1 MTKIFIIITILLFS
15 FSCSNEINYSGK
27 IINQENLDN
36 INFKNKEYLL
46 TKLGS
51 PSYIDPIENKYFY
64 FTEKNFR
71 KSIFKERQEYSY
83 IFVFN
88 FDENDKII
96 YSKVYDIKD
105 LQNIENIKFKT
116 DNNLVKRGLIERI
129 FGGVGTQRELPTS
142 P

>member
-1 MTKIFIIITILLFS
+1 MTKILIITILLFS
-15 FSCSNEINYSGK
+15 FSCSNEITYSGK
-27 IINQENLDN
+27 IINQDNLDN
-36 INFKNKEYLL
+36 INFKNKEYLI

-51 PSYIDPIENKYFY
+51 PSYIDPIENKYYY

-71 KSIFKERQEYSY
+71 KSIFVEKQEYSY
-83 IFVFN
+83 VFVFN

-105 LQNIENIKFKT
+105 LDNLKNIKFKT
-116 DNNLVKRGLIERI
+116 DNNLVKRGLLERV

>member
-1 MTKIFIIITILLFS
+1 MNNNLLLFLLLFIL
-15 FSCSNEINYSGK
+15 FSCTNKTIYSGK

-36 INFKNKEYLL
+36 INFKNKEYLE
-46 TKLGS
+46 TKLGP

-71 KSIFKERQEYSY
+71 KSIFREKQEYSY
-83 IFVFN
+83 VFVFN
-88 FDENDKII
+88 FDEKDQII

-105 LQNIENIKFKT
+105 LNNFEKIKFKT
-116 DNNLVKRGLIERI
+116 DNNLVKRGLLERI